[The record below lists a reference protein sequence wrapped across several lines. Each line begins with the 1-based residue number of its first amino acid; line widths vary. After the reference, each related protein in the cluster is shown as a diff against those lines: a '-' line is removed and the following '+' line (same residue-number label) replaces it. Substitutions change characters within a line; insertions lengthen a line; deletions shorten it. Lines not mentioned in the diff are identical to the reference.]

1 MNFIKI
7 IKKLNIIDFKTYWVG
22 VAGVVILQLIIALQ
36 NLTTHWLA
44 DQSNLAQHFLYFHDW
59 IFYGPYFSGTSPI
72 VFGLGPVATFLF
84 SFPGIIGFP
93 PDVMHRLVIVINTLG
108 IVAIAWSLRQKH
120 SERALFFIFLLLLF
134 FAHSYWWIL
143 TIFWINS
150 LLVAFSLF
158 FISSVINYFKN
169 PSLNSLLMLVSLSV
183 LPLHIHSTPSFILP
197 VTIYAIVYYFLHV
210 RKWETLRLQT
220 WAILGITFLPL
231 FLGELMNGFYNT
243 QAIFR
248 NIRGKTD
255 HAAGI
260 ISGKHALDSFFTHN
274 NIQFSWFS
282 AKDYG
287 NINTWIGILLV
298 LFMLGF
304 IIFAIP
310 RKVERNWHRHFWRCF
325 PFVMAFHFLFFYVLN
340 RPIISGHYLS
350 FSTVFYVL
358 PLGLIISSIL
368 SKLKLNSV
376 IVSFLAVLCM
386 TLGQSFHLERE
397 KDYWNY
403 QEIKGI
409 LFDASKETTSLC
421 TIEGPNFSAVT
432 GKKYNSV
439 EYLLRRGLIK
449 GLSYNAESSFC
460 LYVNRLGDTPNK
472 IVRKNAA
479 FSLRRRIGKAGL
491 YTKND

>member
-1 MNFIKI
+1 M
-7 IKKLNIIDFKTYWVG
+7 G
-22 VAGVVILQLIIALQ
+22 VAGVVILQLIMAMQ

-59 IFYGPYFSGTSPI
+59 FFYGPYFSGTSPI

-84 SFPGIIGFP
+84 SFPGMLGFS
-93 PDVMHRLVIVINTLG
+93 PDVMHRFVIIINTLG

-120 SERALFFIFLLLLF
+120 SERTLFFIFSLLLF
-134 FAHSYWWIL
+134 FAHRYWWIL

-150 LLVAFSLF
+150 LLVALSLF
-158 FISSVINYFKN
+158 FISSMINHFKN
-169 PSLNSLLMLVSLSV
+169 PKLNSLLILVSLSV
-183 LPLHIHSTPSFILP
+183 LPLHIHSTPSFVLP

-210 RKWETLRLQT
+210 RKWEALRLYT
-220 WAILGITFLPL
+220 WALWGITFLPL

-243 QAIFR
+243 RAIFQ

-260 ISGKHALDSFFTHN
+260 ISGKQALDSFFIHN

-287 NINTWIGILLV
+287 NINTWIGIILV
-298 LFMLGF
+298 LFVLWY
-304 IIFAIP
+304 IIFAV
-310 RKVERNWHRHFWRCF
+310 RQNDERNWHRHFWRCF
-325 PFVMAFHFLFFYVLN
+325 PFVMVFHFLFFYVFN
-340 RPIISGHYLS
+340 RPIVSGHYLS

-358 PLGLIISSIL
+358 PLGLIINSIL

-376 IVSFLAVLCM
+376 IVLFLVVLWI
-386 TLGQSFHLERE
+386 TLGQSFHSERE

-403 QEIKGI
+403 GEIKEI
-409 LFDASKETTSLC
+409 LLDTSMETNSLC
-421 TIEGPNFSAVT
+421 TIEGPHFSVVP

-449 GLSYNAESSFC
+449 GISYNPESSFC
-460 LYVNRLGDTPNK
+460 LYVNRSGDTPDE
-472 IVRKNAA
+472 IVSKNAT
-479 FSLRRRIGKAGL
+479 FRLLRRTGKAGL
-491 YTKND
+491 YTKKD